1 MTPTIGGAS
10 SITPFAHEDYI
21 VECTRRF
28 EERKYHDGRDKNS
41 HMLHNSVESGHNQ
54 TSQWLE
60 KDVVTISE
68 GESFS
73 GASFIKSKSQ
83 H

>member
-1 MTPTIGGAS
+1 
-10 SITPFAHEDYI
+10 
-21 VECTRRF
+21 
-28 EERKYHDGRDKNS
+28 
-41 HMLHNSVESGHNQ
+41 MLHNSVESGHNQ
-54 TSQWLE
+54 TSQWL
-60 KDVVTISE
+60 KKGVVTISE